1 MKHYNI
7 GSGAHS
13 FYMLRENRKPPL
25 REDFTN
31 ASSKKK
37 TKFFCSSSNYS
48 YLCPQ
53 IGRNG
58 DERTNDYNKIRIIN
72 N

>member
-1 MKHYNI
+1 MKHNGI

-31 ASSKKK
+31 ASSKKR
-37 TKFFCSSSNYS
+37 
-48 YLCPQ
+48 
-53 IGRNG
+53 RNSFVL
-58 DERTNDYNKIRIIN
+58 RAIIRIFAPK
-72 N
+72 